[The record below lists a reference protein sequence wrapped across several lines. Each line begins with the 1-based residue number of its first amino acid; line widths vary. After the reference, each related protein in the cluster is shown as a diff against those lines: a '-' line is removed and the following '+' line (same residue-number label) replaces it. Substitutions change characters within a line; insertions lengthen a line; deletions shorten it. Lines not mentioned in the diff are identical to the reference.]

1 MEKITKKDLAEVLV
15 ERFDLTKKEANEI
28 ITVLFD
34 EITSEMVKGVVTD
47 ITGFGKFV
55 VKERKAREGIN
66 PTNPDEKIYIPATK
80 VPGFKAAKALKTAV
94 DPNK

>member
-15 ERFDLTKKEANEI
+15 EKFDLTKKESNEI
-28 ITVLFD
+28 ITALFD
-34 EITSEMVKGVVTD
+34 EITAQLVKGNVTD

-66 PTNPDEKIYIPATK
+66 PTNPEEKIHIAASK

-94 DPNK
+94 DPK

>member
-1 MEKITKKDLAEVLV
+1 MEKVTKKDLAEVLV
-15 ERFDLTKKEANEI
+15 EKFDVTKKEANEI
-28 ITVLFD
+28 ITVVFD
-34 EITSEMVKGVVTD
+34 EITNNLVKGAVTD
-47 ITGFGKFV
+47 ISGFGKFV

-66 PTNPDEKIYIPATK
+66 PANPDEKIMIPATK

>member
-15 ERFDLTKKEANEI
+15 EKFDLTKKESNEI

-34 EITSEMVKGVVTD
+34 EITAQLVKGNVTD

-66 PTNPDEKIYIPATK
+66 PLNPEEKIHISASR

-94 DPNK
+94 DPK

>member
-1 MEKITKKDLAEVLV
+1 MEKITKKDLAEVLA
-15 ERFDLTKKEANEI
+15 EKFDLTKKDANEI
-28 ITVLFD
+28 ITVIFD
-34 EITSEMVKGVVTD
+34 EITGQLVKGNVTD

-66 PTNPDEKIYIPATK
+66 PTNPEEKIHIPASK

-94 DPNK
+94 DPK